1 MDESDEFIQYNI
13 NKVVG
18 ENNDSMDLRESLN
31 SFLFDE
37 WARKIK
43 IINKSIYNSQV
54 KITQKDVVQCFYIFY
69 TAFENAD
76 ADLVKKIIS
85 QLTIFAQIIILDEF
99 ENFYKCN
106 VPGMLVDLFS
116 IDDVEIHYL
125 LISFMRELGSS
136 PKQSLFEP
144 IIKCSFFENIIH
156 SASQNM
162 LDENFI
168 QNVID
173 FFEAS
178 YKNFKCTR
186 IEILRNESLN
196 LLKSVI
202 FNSHFSEELRKLPI
216 KILSGLSQLQDTTSI
231 QKAQIYDFFISFF
244 EIKSFKNQKILNS
257 ILEFFKSIIKKND
270 TDALNIIKIQDICLN
285 LMMENKNVAILTN
298 SILIL
303 NLTFNYASESI
314 PIISE
319 EIQFKRLI
327 KLSKEKNNSLS
338 RASLLIINSIMQS
351 DSSFF
356 NFFLSNDIVPIVLSK
371 LDNDFK
377 LETKY
382 VAASILSLIVMNGT
396 IEQQLMS
403 ARSGFIHYLLGII
416 SIDIEKFVS
425 TAIPP
430 LMTLLEKSTIDPQ
443 FSFVWELFDEEEGFQ
458 IISELKQ
465 SVNEEIQKNA
475 DSIIDCISRM
485 RNSLNQ

>member
-1 MDESDEFIQYNI
+1 MDESDDFIQYNL

-37 WARKIK
+37 WASKIEK
-43 IINKSIYNSQV
+43 INKSIYNSQV
-54 KITQKDVVQCFYIFY
+54 KITQEDVVQCFHIFY
-69 TAFENAD
+69 TAFGDAD
-76 ADLVKKIIS
+76 ADLVKKIIK

-99 ENFYKCN
+99 ENFFKCN
-106 VPGMLVDLFS
+106 IPAMLVELFS

-136 PKQSLFEP
+136 PKQRLFEP

-162 LDENFI
+162 LDENYI
-168 QNVID
+168 QNIIE

-178 YKNFKCTR
+178 YENFKCTR
-186 IEILRNESLN
+186 VEILRNESLN

-202 FNSHFSEELRKLPI
+202 SNSNFTEELRKLPI
-216 KILSGLSQLQDTTSI
+216 KILSGLYQLQDTTSI
-231 QKAQIYDFFISFF
+231 QKEQISDFLITFF
-244 EIKSFKNQKILNS
+244 EIKSNKNQKILNS
-257 ILEFFKSIIKKND
+257 ILEFFKTMIKNND
-270 TDALNIIKIQDICLN
+270 TDGLNIINIQNICLN

-303 NLTFNYASESI
+303 NLTFNYDSESI

-327 KLSKEKNNSLS
+327 KLSKDQHNSLS
-338 RASLLIINSIMQS
+338 RASLLIINSIMQI
-351 DSSFF
+351 DPSFF
-356 NFFLSNDIVPIVLSK
+356 NYFLSNDIVPIVLSK

-382 VAASILSLIVMNGT
+382 AAASILSLIVMNGT
-396 IEQQLMS
+396 IEQQLSS
-403 ARSGFIHYLLGII
+403 AQSGFIHYLLEII
-416 SIDIEKFVS
+416 SIDIEKFVF

-465 SVNEEIQKNA
+465 SVKEEIQKNA
-475 DSIIDCISRM
+475 DSIIDCICRM
-485 RNSLNQ
+485 RDSLNQ